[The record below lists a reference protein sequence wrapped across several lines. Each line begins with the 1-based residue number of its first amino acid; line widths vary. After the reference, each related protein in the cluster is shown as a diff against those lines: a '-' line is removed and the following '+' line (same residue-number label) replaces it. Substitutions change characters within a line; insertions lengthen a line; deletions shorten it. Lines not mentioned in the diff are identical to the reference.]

1 MEEMPIIGEK
11 HITQKPLNQNKM
23 KIILGCLLCG
33 FGGILIG
40 MSIKNIINQKRLETT
55 KKPENQEQCSCDNGI
70 IICPGCEGDKKSE
83 FGICA
88 GCIGVGEVVCGKCNG
103 SGKSNRNTN

>member
-1 MEEMPIIGEK
+1 ME
-11 HITQKPLNQNKM
+11 
-23 KIILGCLLCG
+23 IILGCLLCG

-40 MSIKNIINQKRLETT
+40 MSIESIIIQKRLETS
-55 KKPENQEQCSCDNGI
+55 KKPKHSKKPKTPKTPENQEQCSCDNGI

>member
-1 MEEMPIIGEK
+1 ME
-11 HITQKPLNQNKM
+11 
-23 KIILGCLLCG
+23 IILGCLLCG

-40 MSIKNIINQKRLETT
+40 MSIEGIIIQKRLETSKNQKNPKT
-55 KKPENQEQCSCDNGI
+55 PEKQEQCSCDNGI

-103 SGKSNRNTN
+103 SGKSNRNKN